1 MSIFE
6 EFCRLFHEEAVGVF
20 SSRLP
25 YVIDFLVGYTS
36 HDVEFID
43 FNIRFR

>member
-6 EFCRLFHEEAVGVF
+6 EFGRLFYKEAVRVF

-25 YVIDFLVGYTS
+25 YVIDFLVGYKS
-36 HDVEFID
+36 HDVESID